1 MGMSL
6 ARCRQL
12 EPTSEADAQARA
24 AKRSPLLPDHHTSS
38 AAKKLRQNAMARA
51 DGAVAFSRRVLHLQE
66 GILEPLHPVF
76 FFASGGSGCPAAQ
89 PAPARRTSFPSFPS
103 FEGLLLVLRTEES
116 TRRCPEIAAQLTSA
130 EPLPATTPCAKTSN
144 SKARSSETEDVR
156 KCDQQWGFAQSHVL
170 GVAKSHALCLGLRK
184 SG

>member
-1 MGMSL
+1 MVSSELPVCCSQSGRAIPKEGDILGMSL

-24 AKRSPLLPDHHTSS
+24 GKRSPLLPEHHTSS

-103 FEGLLLVLRTEES
+103 IKGLLLVLRTERALGDAQRL
-116 TRRCPEIAAQLTSA
+116 RR
-130 EPLPATTPCAKTSN
+130 N
-144 SKARSSETEDVR
+144 
-156 KCDQQWGFAQSHVL
+156 
-170 GVAKSHALCLGLRK
+170 
-184 SG
+184 